1 MDLTTL
7 LWAVGVIVAITL
19 LGRSITLRRQAEID
33 AKVEEYIQNNSK
45 FIKIEKIE
53 ESAAPLY
60 IAYNYL
66 TNDFVTQ
73 GTTEEEV
80 KINASLKWP
89 KFDIF
94 VVKVESQV

>member
-7 LWAVGVIVAITL
+7 VWAVGVIVAITL
-19 LGRSITLRRQAEID
+19 LGRSITLRRRAEID
-33 AKVEEYIQNNSK
+33 AKVEAYVQNNSK

-53 ESAAPLY
+53 ESTAPLY

-73 GTTEEEV
+73 GTTEDEV
-80 KINASLKWP
+80 KVNASLKWP

-94 VVKVESQV
+94 VVKVD